1 MNMNINVNPA
11 MTNMASS
18 KRENEE
24 IMNKL
29 DRILGFCSNTKENID
44 SMILKFSMNST
55 NDPEIYNENHLK
67 EDMKVVSTN
76 IDSIMNFVDPIFKH
90 YLVLPNTT
98 ENENLP
104 IFLNT
109 RKSDDLIKY
118 ENSLIN
124 IGGEKTNIDGFYRG
138 YQTSAIENTSSPQN
152 LNQFSINKESESYNS
167 KIKENMNNI
176 SRVLSERIKK
186 NVKDNLARASYSYKP
201 ENQRNTSELV
211 TLFENT
217 KKMLNKK

>member
-1 MNMNINVNPA
+1 MNVNVNPA
-11 MTNMASS
+11 MTNMVSS

-44 SMILKFSMNST
+44 SMILKFSMN
-55 NDPEIYNENHLK
+55 DPEIYNENNLK

-124 IGGEKTNIDGFYRG
+124 TGGEKNNIDGFYRG
-138 YQTSAIENTSSPQN
+138 YQTSTIENTSSPQN

-201 ENQRNTSELV
+201 EKERNTSELV